1 MVGGSKCKEKSG
13 IMHMRRK
20 GRKGMRRSVGFMVVV
35 KRYEWYKYLG
45 SVELTHTTTTT
56 TDHHTVQ
63 VVQVQEQFFARV
75 GGCKTPPAQV
85 AEGDTTMCVSE
96 LSALVSA

>member
-35 KRYEWYKYLG
+35 KRYECYKYLG

-63 VVQVQEQFFARV
+63 VVQVQEQFLCKWVDVKHHQHKLQRV
-75 GGCKTPPAQV
+75 ILP
-85 AEGDTTMCVSE
+85 CV
-96 LSALVSA
+96 